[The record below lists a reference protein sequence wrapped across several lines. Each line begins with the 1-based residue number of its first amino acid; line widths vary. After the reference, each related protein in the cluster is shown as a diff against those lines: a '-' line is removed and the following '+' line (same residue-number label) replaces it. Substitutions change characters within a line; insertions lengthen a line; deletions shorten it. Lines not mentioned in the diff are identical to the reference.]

1 MKPLSPKTLA
11 KKYAELGLSQ
21 ARLDLLHDYFLCF
34 SNLYGVI
41 SVGEAWNV
49 FRHYE
54 GINGLHKRDFIAFSG
69 IVQRE
74 PGHPYTVLELKGVY
88 TAETTAD
95 PAKRLIVNNRLIGSG
110 HGRYTLL
117 YNTVE
122 KQQDMLFEIDC
133 AKSDAKKEKPRQE
146 YGTTALK
153 RSWISSLLRSRPPA
167 FCR

>member
-1 MKPLSPKTLA
+1 M
-11 KKYAELGLSQ
+11 KKYADLGLSQ
-21 ARLDLLHDYFLCF
+21 DKIDLLHDYFLCF

-41 SVGEAWNV
+41 SAGEAWNV
-49 FRHYE
+49 FREYE
-54 GINGLHKRDFIAFSG
+54 GIRLLHKRDFVAFSG

-117 YNTVE
+117 YNTAE
-122 KQQDMLFEIDC
+122 KQQNKLFEIDC
-133 AKSDAKKEKPRQE
+133 AKSVMRRKKNQDRNTGRQ
-146 YGTTALK
+146 
-153 RSWISSLLRSRPPA
+153 R
-167 FCR
+167 

>member
-54 GINGLHKRDFIAFSG
+54 GINGLHKRTPRH
-69 IVQRE
+69 V
-74 PGHPYTVLELKGVY
+74 
-88 TAETTAD
+88 
-95 PAKRLIVNNRLIGSG
+95 
-110 HGRYTLL
+110 
-117 YNTVE
+117 
-122 KQQDMLFEIDC
+122 IDVP
-133 AKSDAKKEKPRQE
+133 E
-146 YGTTALK
+146 
-153 RSWISSLLRSRPPA
+153 WIE
-167 FCR
+167 CRIRRISMP